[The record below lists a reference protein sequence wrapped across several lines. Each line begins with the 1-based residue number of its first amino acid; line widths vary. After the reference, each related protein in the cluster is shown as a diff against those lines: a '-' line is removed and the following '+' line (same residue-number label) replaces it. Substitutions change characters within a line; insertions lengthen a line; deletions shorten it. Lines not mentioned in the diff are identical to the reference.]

1 MTMDAATAPTA
12 PQPSRAD
19 RLKAQREAALAW
31 ARTADTDDIPGD
43 LAPPAAVKD

>member
-1 MTMDAATAPTA
+1 MAATAPPTA

-19 RLKAQREAALAW
+19 RLKAQRDAALAW

-43 LAPPAAVKD
+43 LAPPVAVKD